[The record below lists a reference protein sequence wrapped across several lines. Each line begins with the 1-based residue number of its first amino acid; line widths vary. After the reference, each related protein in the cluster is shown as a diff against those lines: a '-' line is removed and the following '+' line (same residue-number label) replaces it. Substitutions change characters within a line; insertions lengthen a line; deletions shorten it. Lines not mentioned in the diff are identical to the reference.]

1 MTDRRSG
8 PDAGWLQRVREQ
20 FLGPDPRAEGTEPD
34 PRFSFANERTFLAWN
49 RTALALI
56 GVGLAV
62 TQLLPPFDLTGG
74 RHAIGLPL
82 IGLGTVLSIASLR
95 DWARNERALRLGRPL
110 PRSRLGLITAVVVGV
125 VGLIALVVA
134 AGWGLS

>member
-1 MTDRRSG
+1 LTS
-8 PDAGWLQRVREQ
+8 WRERIV
-20 FLGPDPRAEGTEPD
+20 GPDPHAEGTDPD

-62 TQLLPPFDLTGG
+62 TQLLPPFDITGG

-82 IGLGTVLSIASLR
+82 IALGTVLSVASLR
-95 DWARNERALRLGRPL
+95 DWARNERALRLRLPL
-110 PRSRLGLITAVVVGV
+110 PPSRLGLITALVVGV
-125 VGLIALVVA
+125 VGLVAFVVA
-134 AGWGLS
+134 AGWGVG